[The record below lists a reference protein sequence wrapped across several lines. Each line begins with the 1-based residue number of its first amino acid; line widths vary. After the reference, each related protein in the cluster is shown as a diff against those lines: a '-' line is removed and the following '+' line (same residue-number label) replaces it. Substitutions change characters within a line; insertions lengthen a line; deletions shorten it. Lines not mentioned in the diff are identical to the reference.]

1 MEANPA
7 RGFNAFRI
15 KRQAHRISRGREALS
30 ALDQWNT
37 FRHIWTD
44 NHQHRDEH
52 AWDFDSEG
60 APVPSTGHEVH
71 QMGSLRRAARLEDP
85 DPTRPDLDA
94 GDDKKPNKESNFNT
108 AKPLEPFTV
117 GNQIQRTLFGAWIN
131 VLLLAVPAGIIIDY
145 LHVSTVA
152 SFVINFVA
160 IFPLYFMTSFAMTE
174 IEMRLGSYLSGFL
187 SISAR

>member
-1 MEANPA
+1 MDANPA

-30 ALDQWNT
+30 ALDQWNP
-37 FRHIWTD
+37 FHHIWTD
-44 NHQHRDEH
+44 NHQRRDEH

-60 APVPSTGHEVH
+60 APVPSTGQEAH
-71 QMGSLRRAARLEDP
+71 QMGDLRWAGRLEDP
-85 DPTRPDLDA
+85 DSTRPGLDA
-94 GDDKKPNKESNFNT
+94 GDDETPNKLEKKSIFNT
-108 AKPLEPFTV
+108 VKPLEPFTI

-145 LHVSTVA
+145 LHISIMV

-174 IEMRLGSYLSGFL
+174 I
-187 SISAR
+187 